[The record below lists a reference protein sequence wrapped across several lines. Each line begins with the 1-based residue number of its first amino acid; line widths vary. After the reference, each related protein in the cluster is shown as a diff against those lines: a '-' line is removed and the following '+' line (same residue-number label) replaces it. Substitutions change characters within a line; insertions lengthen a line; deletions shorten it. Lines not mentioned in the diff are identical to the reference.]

1 MSEEDWEV
9 VEIVSGELQA
19 EILGGLLE
27 AQGVPIRLSRE
38 GIGRVY
44 GLGVGPLA
52 EVQILV
58 PVYLVKRAKQVLTE
72 YYAGDFQLGDED
84 ETGEESNGD
93 PNPDELHG

>member
-9 VEIVSGELQA
+9 VEVVSGELQA

-27 AQGVPIRLSRE
+27 AQGIPIRLSRE

-52 EVQILV
+52 EVQILA
-58 PVYLVKRAKQVLTE
+58 PVYLVKRANQVLTD
-72 YYAGDFQLGDED
+72 YYAGAFQLDDDED
-84 ETGEESNGD
+84 K
-93 PNPDELHG
+93 DEGTEPG